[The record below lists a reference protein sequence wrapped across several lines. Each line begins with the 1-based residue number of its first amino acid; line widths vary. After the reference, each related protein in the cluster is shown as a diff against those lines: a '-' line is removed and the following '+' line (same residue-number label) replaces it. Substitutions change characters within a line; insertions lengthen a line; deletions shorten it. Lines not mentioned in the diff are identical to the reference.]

1 MKGAIIKMKKGRK
14 TKIYRT
20 FRLPSFAGGLPA
32 LAITV
37 ILTASLLL
45 FGVGGT
51 KLALISAGL
60 AMPEGGIE
68 YIKENSPS
76 VKDKT
81 ETTGSEAQ
89 ASATV
94 QSRNAPESEE
104 KASETEKS
112 FDIAATPSDILAAM
126 AEFESKHSSE
136 KGDGKIVETKYG
148 KANATNTYKN
158 ICIKNTTQTKS
169 INIEKVLNE
178 PIDLKAVDKSQPAVL
193 IFHTHTTEG
202 YEMLDTLAKRS
213 DNVFELKVGTLY
225 PLLHGMVQSGYL
237 KCYSQEA
244 NGKLRKYYQITPSG
258 KKYLAKMTEEWN
270 RYASA
275 VQNLLQAEV

>member
-1 MKGAIIKMKKGRK
+1 MMKGAIIKMKKGRK

-81 ETTGSEAQ
+81 ETTENEAQ

-148 KANATNTYKN
+148 KANATNTYK
-158 ICIKNTTQTKS
+158 TS
-169 INIEKVLNE
+169 
-178 PIDLKAVDKSQPAVL
+178 
-193 IFHTHTTEG
+193 
-202 YEMLDTLAKRS
+202 
-213 DNVFELKVGTLY
+213 
-225 PLLHGMVQSGYL
+225 
-237 KCYSQEA
+237 
-244 NGKLRKYYQITPSG
+244 
-258 KKYLAKMTEEWN
+258 
-270 RYASA
+270 ASKQRRR
-275 VQNLLQAEV
+275 QNQ